1 MANINVFDNTYQMM
15 GKALDVSARRHNVI
29 SSNISNMDT
38 IGYKARKLDFHET
51 LAAEMSKNK
60 GGLAKTNEKHFKFG
74 THSPME
80 AQIVE
85 QDDEF
90 NLDPV
95 NIDTEMGNL
104 MENNMK
110 YRTSVEMML
119 RKISMV
125 KHAISEGGQ

>member
-1 MANINVFDNTYQMM
+1 MSNINIFGNTYQMM
-15 GKALDVSARRHNVI
+15 GKAMDVSARRHNVI
-29 SSNISNMDT
+29 SGNISNMDT
-38 IGYKARKLDFHET
+38 IGYKARKLDFNET

-60 GGLAKTNEKHFKFG
+60 GGMAQTNARHYRFG

-80 AQIVE
+80 PEIIE
-85 QDDEF
+85 HDDEL

-95 NIDTEMGNL
+95 NIDTEMSNL
-104 MENNMK
+104 MENNIK
-110 YRTSVEMML
+110 YKTSVEMML